1 VNFTNRAAT
10 YCIEGYKVDNCT
22 RLGLPGWNVTVRNV
36 AGAPVGTAVTNATGW
51 YRVCNLTP
59 GSYDVCEDLKQGWMN
74 VSPVCQNVTV
84 DDTNRTGVNFTNT
97 KLLCVEGYKIN
108 TQTGL
113 GLAGWNVTVRTVA
126 GAPVGTAVTN
136 ATGWYRVCD
145 LTPGNYNVCEEL
157 KAGWVNV
164 SPVCIDIDLSC
175 TNATENINFTNI
187 PLVQTGSI
195 SGYKINQSCSCG
207 LTGWTIRLH
216 NATTGDLVTITKTD
230 ATGKYS
236 FTGLNF
242 GSYWVNE
249 SVQDAWSPVTPAQ
262 MQVNISVR
270 HPDAMNINFT
280 NFRSF
285 TCDPNEVVIV
295 NGVEKH
301 VVCIW
306 DP

>member
-1 VNFTNRAAT
+1 
-10 YCIEGYKVDNCT
+10 
-22 RLGLPGWNVTVRNV
+22 
-36 AGAPVGTAVTNATGW
+36 
-51 YRVCNLTP
+51 
-59 GSYDVCEDLKQGWMN
+59 M
-74 VSPVCQNVTV
+74 
-84 DDTNRTGVNFTNT
+84 
-97 KLLCVEGYKIN
+97 
-108 TQTGL
+108 
-113 GLAGWNVTVRTVA
+113 
-126 GAPVGTAVTN
+126 
-136 ATGWYRVCD
+136 
-145 LTPGNYNVCEEL
+145 
-157 KAGWVNV
+157 
-164 SPVCIDIDLSC
+164 
-175 TNATENINFTNI
+175 
-187 PLVQTGSI
+187 
-195 SGYKINQSCSCG
+195 
-207 LTGWTIRLH
+207 H